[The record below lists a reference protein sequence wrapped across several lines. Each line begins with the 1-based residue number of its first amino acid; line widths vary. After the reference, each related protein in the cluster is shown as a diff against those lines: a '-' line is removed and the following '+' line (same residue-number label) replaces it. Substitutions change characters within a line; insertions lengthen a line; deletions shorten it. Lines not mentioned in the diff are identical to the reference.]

1 MATLCLQSARRID
14 EAAGFRL
21 IGEERHGS
29 VGHDLVGQ
37 TWDLLLW
44 PRPRERHW
52 MDANPDIAGRIE
64 RRLDALGLQ
73 PEQVDAQVGLPSG
86 TTERLR
92 QGIGFVPGGR
102 FLRGLCAALDTDE
115 EYLLGLE
122 PGDLIPAELLL
133 EPQGELGLLAP
144 DEEALLKHYRS
155 LSIPVRA
162 AVAVVVATAAGA
174 VAQQAETQ
182 ALRDAAEAPDKR
194 EGRSK
199 RRDRQGRF
207 DDLVQPLPRRT

>member
-1 MATLCLQSARRID
+1 
-14 EAAGFRL
+14 
-21 IGEERHGS
+21 
-29 VGHDLVGQ
+29 
-37 TWDLLLW
+37 
-44 PRPRERHW
+44 
-52 MDANPDIAGRIE
+52 MDASPDVAGRIE
-64 RRLDALGLQ
+64 RRLDALGLR

-92 QGIGFVPGGR
+92 QGSGFVPGGR
-102 FLRGLCAALDTDE
+102 FLRALCAALDTDE

-155 LSIPVRA
+155 LSIPVRGA
-162 AVAVVVATAAGA
+162 LALVVATAAGA
-174 VAQQAETQ
+174 AAQQAETQ
-182 ALRDAAEAPDKR
+182 ALQVAAEPPDKR

-199 RRDRQGRF
+199 RKDRQGRF
-207 DDLVQPLPRRT
+207 AELVQPEPKRP